1 MGKGVFVVGTGT
13 DVGKTYVSALLAKAM
28 KKHGSSAYFKA
39 AMSGNVKTDGKL
51 IPGDAAYVKKTA
63 GIEQSMEEMCPYVY
77 ENAYSPHLA
86 AKIEGNAVN
95 LERIAAC
102 YRALERKFDH
112 VTAEGS
118 GGIVC
123 PLRYDGYELYLTDVI
138 RALGLPC
145 VIVADAGL
153 GAINAVALTAEY
165 MRARDLKVN
174 AIVLNKFID
183 GDEVCEDNAVMIEK
197 LTGINEIVRV
207 QPDARDLTADPRF
220 LYG

>member
-1 MGKGVFVVGTGT
+1 M
-13 DVGKTYVSALLAKAM
+13 
-28 KKHGSSAYFKA
+28 
-39 AMSGNVKTDGKL
+39 
-51 IPGDAAYVKKTA
+51 
-63 GIEQSMEEMCPYVY
+63 
-77 ENAYSPHLA
+77 
-86 AKIEGNAVN
+86 
-95 LERIAAC
+95 LEK
-102 YRALERKFDH
+102 KFDH